1 MCPASTGKNSGHH
14 PQNTHKMTMETAE
27 KLTSKGSQDL
37 RGDRT
42 VSSLG
47 SLSASPILERVGIT
61 FTALRELILME
72 EM

>member
-1 MCPASTGKNSGHH
+1 
-14 PQNTHKMTMETAE
+14 MTMETAE